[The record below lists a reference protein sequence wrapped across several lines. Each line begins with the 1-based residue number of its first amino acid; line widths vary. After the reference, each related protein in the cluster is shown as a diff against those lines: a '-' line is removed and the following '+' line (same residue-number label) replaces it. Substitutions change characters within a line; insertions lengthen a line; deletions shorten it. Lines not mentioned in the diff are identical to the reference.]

1 MSLHMSK
8 CHIVENHMPLLNYAT
23 YLPYSK
29 EIPGSK
35 MANQYPAVIFL
46 ELISR
51 DNILLC
57 HLSKNSYLMKS
68 VQEPLC

>member
-1 MSLHMSK
+1 
-8 CHIVENHMPLLNYAT
+8 
-23 YLPYSK
+23 
-29 EIPGSK
+29 